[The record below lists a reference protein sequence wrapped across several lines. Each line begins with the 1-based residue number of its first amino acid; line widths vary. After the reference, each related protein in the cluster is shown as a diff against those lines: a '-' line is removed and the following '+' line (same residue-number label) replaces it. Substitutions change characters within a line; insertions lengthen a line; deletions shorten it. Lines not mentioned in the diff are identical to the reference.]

1 MSKYPKGKLNNDDE
15 GELQIALTRK
25 DNVIIISF
33 GKNISWIGFN
43 KTLAIEFANAILE
56 KAEEIQI
63 N

>member
-15 GELQIALTRK
+15 GELEIALTRK
-25 DNVIIISF
+25 ENVIIISF